1 MGLLD
6 NIAGFLY
13 SINKSRNKDAV
24 SSIFEGCHHRQYHPV
39 DTNSGTTIATT
50 KSSSLFV
57 WYYCCILSISY
68 VGALYVLVPPKIRK
82 LNRDHPSQ
90 IQFRSLASLIVCA
103 VAIATYPYLF
113 CELQQQS
120 TTGDYDDS
128 THMKPTFSIQRIMFQ
143 PTMIVPVLV
152 HTISLYIGPIV
163 ASLFRVH
170 ELRKLMILRGGQQ
183 SVGSYPVEVFRQL
196 IQPDLHS
203 FLTPETNNEFWRN
216 MRNFV
221 VAPLTEEIIF
231 RGCMIP
237 PLLACT
243 TLSVIQV
250 TFIAPLFFGFAHVH
264 HAITRLSNGEK
275 LPSVILITVFQFV
288 YTTLFGSYASYAFIR
303 TGSVL
308 AVTVS
313 HAFCNWMGLPDL
325 SFVQIRHPMYQ
336 YRIILLASFLVG
348 VFTFKWFL
356 KSDRL
361 LPLPPV
367 LTEMIGGV
375 TAD

>member
-6 NIAGFLY
+6 TIAGFLY
-13 SINKSRNKDAV
+13 SFNKPKNKYV
-24 SSIFEGCHHRQYHPV
+24 MSVFEGCRHRQYHV
-39 DTNSGTTIATT
+39 DADNDETTTT
-50 KSSSLFV
+50 TTTMGLFV
-57 WYYCCILSISY
+57 WYYCCMLSISY
-68 VGALYVLVPPKIRK
+68 VGALYILVPQKVRK
-82 LNRDHPSQ
+82 LHRDHPSQ

-103 VAIATYPYLF
+103 IAVGTYPYLF
-113 CELQQQS
+113 CEQS
-120 TTGDYDDS
+120 TADESNNKIDS
-128 THMKPTFSIQRIMFQ
+128 TSSPPPFSIRRIMFQ
-143 PTMIVPVLV
+143 PTMILPVLV
-152 HTISLYIGPIV
+152 HTISLYVGPIV

-170 ELRKLMILRGGQQ
+170 EVRKLMILRGQ
-183 SVGSYPVEVFRQL
+183 SPPGSYPVEIFRQL

-203 FLTPETNNEFWRN
+203 FLTPETNGEFWRN
-216 MRNFV
+216 VRNLI
-221 VAPLTEEIIF
+221 VAPVTEEIIF

-243 TLSVIQV
+243 QLSVIQV

-264 HAITRLSNGEK
+264 HAVTRLSNGEK
-275 LPSVILITVFQFV
+275 LPNVILITMFQFV

-303 TGSVL
+303 TGSVF
-308 AVTVS
+308 AVSVS
-313 HAFCNWMGLPDL
+313 HAYCNWMGLPDL

-348 VFTFKWFL
+348 VFTFKWLL

-367 LTEMIGGV
+367 LKEMMTGAANV
-375 TAD
+375 DE